1 MNGQRKQWGLTP
13 SISAEFPTP
22 EDIDQNKEL
31 VEELK
36 RENNYEPHGDTQR
49 RMATL
54 KLLNQVNLEFVKDVS
69 RRSGFSRDDIEQF
82 GGRVYPY
89 GSYRLGVFGPG
100 KTLGLIT
107 MQ

>member
-22 EDIDQNKEL
+22 EDNVQNGEL

-36 RENNYEPHGDTQR
+36 RENNYSSHGDTQGR
-49 RMATL
+49 LSTL
-54 KLLNQVNLEFVKDVS
+54 KLLNQVTIEFVKDVS
-69 RRSGFSRDDIEQF
+69 RRSGFSRDEIEQF

-89 GSYRLGVFGPG
+89 GSYRLGVYGPG
-100 KTLGLIT
+100 KMRSPTT
-107 MQ
+107 K